1 MKTPCFGCAC
11 SGDSKY
17 IILGVPLD
25 YSTTY
30 KPGTRFAPQRIREAS
45 CNIEYYSVYT
55 STCFDNIRF
64 NDLGDIVPIPGNLI
78 GSLNNVTRVINGV
91 REDYGDD
98 KKLIIL
104 GGEHTI
110 TYSIMKSIGGRID
123 SLIIF
128 DAHLDL
134 RDEYLGSRINHATHL
149 RRIVEEGLVGNI
161 YVLGYRAVS
170 EEELEYLRNTHDHL
184 KTYSVLEL
192 IDPSKFIREISGGLG
207 KTYVSIDIDVLD
219 PSYAPGTSN
228 PESLGLE
235 PFKLLSLIE
244 NIVRNSSSIYGFDI
258 VEVNPMVDINDITSI
273 LASKIIFEVVGFI
286 EKYSK

>member
-1 MKTPCFGCAC
+1 VETPCFGCAY
-11 SGDSKY
+11 SENSKY
-17 IILGVPLD
+17 IVLGIPFD
-25 YSTTY
+25 HSTTY
-30 KPGTRFAPQRIREAS
+30 KPGTRFAPQRIREVS

-55 STCFDNIRF
+55 NTCFDNIRF
-64 NDLGDIVPIPGNLI
+64 NDLGDIVPVPGNLAE
-78 GSLNNVTRVINGV
+78 SLNSVSRVINGV

-110 TYSIMKSIGGRID
+110 TYPVMRSIGEEID

-134 RDEYLGSRINHATHL
+134 RDEYLGSKINHATHL
-149 RRIVEEGLVGNI
+149 RRILDEGLVSNV
-161 YVLGYRAVS
+161 YVLGYRAAS
-170 EEELEYLRNTHDHL
+170 EGELEYLSNKHDHL

-192 IDPSKFIREISGGLG
+192 VDSSKFIEEINRGLG
-207 KTYVSIDIDVLD
+207 KTYISIDIDVLD

-228 PESLGLE
+228 PESLGLD
-235 PFKLLSLIE
+235 PFKLLSLIN
-244 NIVRNSSSIYGFDI
+244 NIIRHSSSIYGFDI
-258 VEVNPMVDINDITSI
+258 VEVNPMVDINDVTSI
-273 LASKIIFEVVGFI
+273 LASKIIFEIIGFI